1 MDIQPGSRSHD
12 LGTAKET
19 PGLTRNAQGV
29 LIQGAATLWKAT
41 NDTKWQARTLALWN
55 GAKYFFDKNQVM
67 FEICELPGG
76 AACNQDQQR

>member
-1 MDIQPGSRSHD
+1 MVWVQLNRKS
-12 LGTAKET
+12 
-19 PGLTRNAQGV
+19 GLTRDGQGT

-55 GAKYFFDKNQVM
+55 SAKYFFDKNQVM
-67 FEICELPGG
+67 FEICELPNG